1 MQQTK
6 IILFLF
12 LMFWGL
18 VQCQP
23 SKKIIEQT
31 AAAKNY
37 SAHCGHCHGQ
47 NLEHLKEKGDGWI
60 FGKTYDAIFKIT
72 KNGAQE
78 MGMPAWSAV
87 LSDEEIKDLTNYIL
101 KETNK

>member
-12 LMFWGL
+12 LIFWGL

-23 SKKIIEQT
+23 SKKITEQ

-37 SAHCGHCHGQ
+37 SEYCGHCHGQ
-47 NLEHLKEKGDGWI
+47 NLEHLKGKGNEWI
-60 FGKTYDAIFKIT
+60 FGKTYEAIFKVT
-72 KNGAQE
+72 KEGAQE

-101 KETNK
+101 KTINN